1 MTAILRRRS
10 NMKMPLFISE
20 ESQEPVEPV
29 ITDYSQEYLT
39 LEVVTDGT
47 IGLKTNGSIGS
58 KTLSYKINNGEW
70 TSIST
75 SASNGGV
82 VYIQNL
88 VAGDKVK
95 FKGSNNSYASSK
107 NNYMNF
113 EGGTATFNIWG
124 NIMSLTNGDNFASAT
139 SLTGTFNF
147 CSIFK
152 LSPCLSAENL
162 ILPVLTLTE
171 ACYRA
176 MFSKATLTVAPKILP
191 ATTLAQYVYWY
202 MFEECPII
210 TAPELPFT
218 GTLPAYSYGYMFT
231 GCTNLNY
238 VKCLATNIS
247 ATSAT
252 TGWLTNVAKTGTF
265 IKNSDMSGWST
276 GVNGIPS
283 GWTTQDNTHDYSQDY
298 FTIVSRA
305 NSNVIKLMCAESW
318 GDSYP
323 IEVEVS
329 TDNGNTWTTKESTT
343 SGVTLATLNNGDKL
357 LVRGQN
363 SGYAAIESQNEF
375 VEDLGIVSFLQ
386 NEKII
391 EKNIKDEFQVEKIR
405 KHKSSINW
413 NKKLDNNGNNIDE
426 NIIDKCNKII
436 ILIQNT
442 MKKFSSKNIKKEEI
456 MENINQIILETKN
469 NQVTLEKIGFKML
482 IILENNL
489 LFLFG
494 LLDKYFRKETEDM
507 CKFLEKY
514 LELFNIIKSNRI
526 FFAVIQYLNKN
537 ENISKQI
544 KIDKPFELFSK
555 NCINISEII
564 NNIDNN
570 KYEILENK
578 LILPNPSKSF
588 DLSSEKEKDTSNFIK
603 CDYYVMNNTEEIFIF
618 KIAEFE
624 PKIKI
629 LFYIV

>member
-10 NMKMPLFISE
+10 SMRIPLFYE

-75 SASNGGV
+75 SASNGDV

-95 FKGSNNSYASSK
+95 FKGTNSTYASSK

-124 NIMSLTNGDNFASAT
+124 NIMSLTDGDDFTSAT

-147 CSIFK
+147 CSLFK

-202 MFEECPII
+202 MFEECPIT

-231 GCTNLNY
+231 GCTSLNY
-238 VKCLATNIS
+238 VKCLATNVS

-252 TGWLTNVAKTGTF
+252 TGWLTNVAQTGTF

-276 GVNGIPS
+276 GANGIPS
-283 GWTTQDNTHDYSQDY
+283 GWTTQDDTHDYSQDY

-305 NSNVIKLMCAESW
+305 NNNVISLKAVENYYGNILQ
-318 GDSYP
+318 

-329 TDNGNTWTTKESTT
+329 TDNGSTWTTKESTT

-363 SGYAAIESQNEF
+363 FGYAYYMDPYQYNCF
-375 VEDLGIVSFLQ
+375 VSTGDFDVQGNIMSLIAGNTFENAVSFENQYAFVSLFAGCTHLIHAH
-386 NEKII
+386 NLVMPVMDLSGGDYREMFSGCTSLVSGPTLPALTLVS
-391 EKNIKDEFQVEKIR
+391 NCYMSMFYGC
-405 KHKSSINW
+405 SSLTSITCLATDISEGW
-413 NKKLDNNGNNIDE
+413 CTDDWMYGVAANG
-426 NIIDKCNKII
+426 
-436 ILIQNT
+436 T
-442 MKKFSSKNIKKEEI
+442 F
-456 MENINQIILETKN
+456 TKN
-469 NQVTLEKIGFKML
+469 PAM
-482 IILENNL
+482 
-489 LFLFG
+489 
-494 LLDKYFRKETEDM
+494 
-507 CKFLEKY
+507 
-514 LELFNIIKSNRI
+514 
-526 FFAVIQYLNKN
+526 
-537 ENISKQI
+537 
-544 KIDKPFELFSK
+544 
-555 NCINISEII
+555 
-564 NNIDNN
+564 
-570 KYEILENK
+570 
-578 LILPNPSKSF
+578 
-588 DLSSEKEKDTSNFIK
+588 SSWGSGDSGIPTGWTVQDAS
-603 CDYYVMNNTEEIFIF
+603 
-618 KIAEFE
+618 
-624 PKIKI
+624 
-629 LFYIV
+629 

>member
-363 SGYAAIESQNEF
+363 SGYAYYMDPYQYNCFVSTGNFDVQGNIMSLIVGDDFENAISFQDQYAFVSLFANCTHLIHAHNLVLPATDLYGGDYREMFSGCTSLVSGPTLPALKPYIASYDSMFYGCSSLTSVTCLATDISEVGC
-375 VEDLGIVSFLQ
+375 VEDWMYGVAA
-386 NEKII
+386 
-391 EKNIKDEFQVEKIR
+391 
-405 KHKSSINW
+405 
-413 NKKLDNNGNNIDE
+413 NG
-426 NIIDKCNKII
+426 
-436 ILIQNT
+436 T
-442 MKKFSSKNIKKEEI
+442 
-456 MENINQIILETKN
+456 
-469 NQVTLEKIGFKML
+469 
-482 IILENNL
+482 
-489 LFLFG
+489 
-494 LLDKYFRKETEDM
+494 
-507 CKFLEKY
+507 
-514 LELFNIIKSNRI
+514 
-526 FFAVIQYLNKN
+526 
-537 ENISKQI
+537 
-544 KIDKPFELFSK
+544 
-555 NCINISEII
+555 
-564 NNIDNN
+564 
-570 KYEILENK
+570 
-578 LILPNPSKSF
+578 
-588 DLSSEKEKDTSNFIK
+588 FIK
-603 CDYYVMNNTEEIFIF
+603 NPAMSSWGTGDSGIPSGWTVQD
-618 KIAEFE
+618 AS
-624 PKIKI
+624 
-629 LFYIV
+629 